1 MLIPV
6 NPHRPFLLLI
16 MYSNDI
22 KCVFRLPRFKSRFW
36 NSGSEAVD
44 AFTCNWSGENNWLCL
59 PIYLVPRAIR
69 HASKCLASATLLVPQ
84 WPSAPFWPMLFPN
97 GADPAVFISD
107 YVLNPKSEVV
117 VHPGRLGS
125 NLFKNAPNTNLLAL
139 HLSFGAQ

>member
-1 MLIPV
+1 MPLHATGVVRI
-6 NPHRPFLLLI
+6 I
-16 MYSNDI
+16 G
-22 KCVFRLPRFKSRFW
+22 CVCL
-36 NSGSEAVD
+36 
-44 AFTCNWSGENNWLCL
+44 FTWSQE
-59 PIYLVPRAIR
+59 PYDMRA
-69 HASKCLASATLLVPQ
+69 SVLLVPQ

-107 YVLNPKSEVV
+107 YVLIPKSEVV